1 MAFGVRAFFVPRI
14 APARL
19 AAAGVAVLAALAAT
33 ALPAA
38 ARPVTVL
45 APELPPMMSADGTGR
60 EASIITETLA
70 ACGHEAHFKVVP
82 FGRHWNDYRD
92 SVQGSAQVG
101 GQTGGQVDAVST
113 VPAGMEM
120 PGPRSAPYILYQN
133 GASVLKSSGLTVQ
146 SLADL
151 AGKRVITFSGAPD
164 VLPGL
169 RAAIPSFGDFRERA
183 DQMVHSN
190 LLFAGRVDA
199 VLADGLIFAEYNRQL
214 QEKAKAAGGLPFD
227 PAQPVQFTAIF
238 PPTAYSMVFRDE
250 QLRADFDRCLA
261 EMKAKGR
268 LDAIDREWVGR
279 YSATVGDRYLSQR

>member
-1 MAFGVRAFFVPRI
+1 MAFGVRAFVVLGI
-14 APARL
+14 VPARL
-19 AAAGVAVLAALAAT
+19 AAVGGAAFSILAGLGAT
-33 ALPAA
+33 ALPAS

-45 APELPPMMSADGTGR
+45 APELPPMMSTDGTGR
-60 EASIITETLA
+60 EASIISETLA

-92 SVQGSAQVG
+92 STQAG
-101 GQTGGQVDAVST
+101 GQGGGQVDAVST

-120 PGPRSAPYILYQN
+120 PGTRSAPYILYQN

-250 QLRADFDRCLA
+250 QLRADFDRCLV
-261 EMKAKGR
+261 ELKAKGR
-268 LDAIDREWVGR
+268 LDAIDREWVAR
-279 YSATVGDRYLSQR
+279 YSATVGDRYLSHR

>member
-1 MAFGVRAFFVPRI
+1 MAFGVRAFVVLRIVPT
-14 APARL
+14 RL
-19 AAAGVAVLAALAAT
+19 AAACGAALATLAALVAA
-33 ALPAA
+33 APPAV

-45 APELPPMMSADGTGR
+45 APELPPMMSADGSGR
-60 EASIITETLA
+60 EATIITETLA

-92 SVQGSAQVG
+92 SVQGSAQAG
-101 GQTGGQVDAVST
+101 GQIDAVST

-120 PGPRSAPYILYQN
+120 PGARSAPYILYQN
-133 GASVLKSSGLTVQ
+133 GASVLKSSGLAVQ
-146 SLADL
+146 SLTDL
-151 AGKRVITFSGAPD
+151 AGKRVITFSGAAD

-250 QLRADFDRCLA
+250 TLRADFDRCLA

>member
-1 MAFGVRAFFVPRI
+1 MTFGVRAFGASSFV
-14 APARL
+14 ASRL
-19 AAAGVAVLAALAAT
+19 AVPAALVLAVLLSAAA
-33 ALPAA
+33 PAA

-45 APELPPMMSADGTGR
+45 APELPPMMTAAGTGR
-60 EASIITETLA
+60 EASIIAETLA

-82 FGRHWNDYRD
+82 FGRHWSEFRD
-92 SVQGSAQVG
+92 GAPG
-101 GQTGGQVDAVST
+101 GIPLDAVAT
-113 VPAGMEM
+113 VPEGMEM
-120 PGPRSAPYILYQN
+120 PGSRSVPYIRYQN
-133 GASVLKSSGLTVQ
+133 GASVLKSSGLTVR

-151 AGKRVITFSGAPD
+151 AGKRIITFSGAPD

-214 QEKAKAAGGLPFD
+214 QDKAKTGGGLPFD

-238 PPTAYSMVFRDE
+238 PPTPYSMVFRDE
-250 QLRADFDRCLA
+250 ALRADFDRCFA
-261 EMKAKGR
+261 ELKAKGR
-268 LDAIDREWVGR
+268 IDTIDRETVER
-279 YSATVGDRYLSQR
+279 YTATVGEQYLSHK

>member
-1 MAFGVRAFFVPRI
+1 MVSTW
-14 APARL
+14 L
-19 AAAGVAVLAALAAT
+19 AAVGGAAFAALLGT
-33 ALPAA
+33 APPVA

-45 APELPPMMSADGTGR
+45 APELPPMVSADGTGR
-60 EASIITETLA
+60 EATIIRETLA
-70 ACGHEAHFKVVP
+70 ACGHEARFKVVP

-92 SVQGSAQVG
+92 SVQAGQGNG
-101 GQTGGQVDAVST
+101 GQGIGQVDAVST
-113 VPAGMEM
+113 VPPGMEM
-120 PGPRSAPYILYQN
+120 PGARSAPYILYQN
-133 GASVLKSSGLTVQ
+133 GASVLKGSGLNVQ
-146 SLADL
+146 SVSDL

-214 QEKAKAAGGLPFD
+214 QEKAKSAGGLPFD

-238 PPTAYSMVFRDE
+238 PPTAYSMMFRDE
-250 QLRADFDRCLA
+250 SLRADFDRCLA

-268 LDAIDREWVGR
+268 IDAIDRDWVAR
-279 YSATVGDRYLSQR
+279 YAATVGDRYLPVR

>member
-1 MAFGVRAFFVPRI
+1 MAFGVRAVGAAGLFSVI
-14 APARL
+14 L
-19 AAAGVAVLAALAAT
+19 AAALPMEPS
-33 ALPAA
+33 PAA

-45 APELPPMMSADGTGR
+45 APELPPMMTGDGTGR
-60 EASIITETLA
+60 EASIIAETLA
-70 ACGHEAHFKVVP
+70 ACGHEARFKVVP
-82 FGRHWNDYRD
+82 FGRHWNDFRD
-92 SVQGSAQVG
+92 GA
-101 GQTGGQVDAVST
+101 QVDAVTT

-120 PGPRSAPYILYQN
+120 PGARSAPYILYQN
-133 GASVLKSSGLTVQ
+133 GASVLKSSGLTVK

-151 AGKRVITFSGAPD
+151 AGKRVITFAGAPD

-214 QEKAKAAGGLPFD
+214 QDKAKAGGGLPFD

-238 PPTAYSMVFRDE
+238 PPTPYSMVFRDE
-250 QLRADFDRCLA
+250 SLRGDFDRCLA
-261 EMKAKGR
+261 ELKAAGR
-268 LDAIDREWVGR
+268 IDAIDKAAVAR
-279 YSATVGDRYLSQR
+279 YSATVGDQYLSVR

>member
-1 MAFGVRAFFVPRI
+1 MTTLLAVPI
-14 APARL
+14 LTGA
-19 AAAGVAVLAALAAT
+19 
-33 ALPAA
+33 PAA

-70 ACGHEAHFKVVP
+70 ACGHETHLKVVP
-82 FGRHWNDYRD
+82 FGRHWNDFRD
-92 SVQGSAQVG
+92 SAQGT
-101 GQTGGQVDAVST
+101 GQGVDAVST
-113 VPAGMEM
+113 VPEGMAL
-120 PGPRSAPYILYQN
+120 PGSRSAPYILYQN
-133 GASVLKSSGLTVQ
+133 GASVLQSSGLKVQ

-151 AGKRVITFSGAPD
+151 AGKRVITFAGAPD

-214 QEKAKAAGGLPFD
+214 QEKAKSAGGLPFD
-227 PAQPVQFTAIF
+227 PAQPVEFTAIF

-250 QLRADFDRCLA
+250 SLRADFDRCFA
-261 EMKAKGR
+261 ELKAKGR
-268 LDAIDREWVGR
+268 VDAIDRDWVAR
-279 YSATVGDRYLSQR
+279 YAATVGDRYLPQR

>member
-1 MAFGVRAFFVPRI
+1 MAFGVRAFG
-14 APARL
+14 APGVVAARF
-19 AAAGVAVLAALAAT
+19 AVVVGLLSA

-38 ARPVTVL
+38 ARPVTIL
-45 APELPPMMSADGTGR
+45 APELPPMITADGTGR
-60 EASIITETLA
+60 EASIIRETLA

-82 FGRHWNDYRD
+82 FGRHWNDFRD
-92 SVQGSAQVG
+92 TAQVG
-101 GQTGGQVDAVST
+101 AQVGAQAGAQVDAVTT

-120 PGPRSAPYILYQN
+120 PGSRSVPYILYQN

-190 LLFAGRVDA
+190 LLFARRVDA

-214 QEKAKAAGGLPFD
+214 REKAKSAGGLPFD

-238 PPTAYSMVFRDE
+238 PPTPYSMVFRDAT
-250 QLRADFDRCLA
+250 LRADFDRCFA
-261 EMKAKGR
+261 ELKAKGR
-268 LDAIDREWVGR
+268 IDAIDREWVAR
-279 YSATVGDRYLSQR
+279 YADTVGDRYLSLR

>member
-1 MAFGVRAFFVPRI
+1 MAFGSRAVV
-14 APARL
+14 APSFAAFRL
-19 AAAGVAVLAALAAT
+19 GIPAAAVLAVLLSAALLPAAR
-33 ALPAA
+33 PAA

-45 APELPPMMSADGTGR
+45 APEVPPMMTAGGTGR
-60 EASIITETLA
+60 EASIIAETLA
-70 ACGHEAHFKVVP
+70 ACGHEAQFKVVP
-82 FGRHWNDYRD
+82 FGRHWNEFRD
-92 SVQGSAQVG
+92 GARGPAQL
-101 GQTGGQVDAVST
+101 DAVAT
-113 VPAGMEM
+113 VPEGMEM
-120 PGPRSAPYILYQN
+120 PGSRSVPYILYQN
-133 GASVLKSSGLTVQ
+133 GASVLKSSGLAVQ

-214 QEKAKAAGGLPFD
+214 QEKAKTAGGLPFD

-238 PPTAYSMVFRDE
+238 PPTLYSMVFRDE
-250 QLRADFDRCLA
+250 SLRADFDRCFA
-261 EMKAKGR
+261 ELKAKGR
-268 LDAIDREWVGR
+268 IDAIDRETVAR
-279 YSATVGDRYLSQR
+279 YAATVGDRYLPQK

>member
-1 MAFGVRAFFVPRI
+1 MAFGVRAV
-14 APARL
+14 AAAGEVAARL
-19 AAAGVAVLAALAAT
+19 ALIIGLASA

-38 ARPVTVL
+38 ARPVTIL
-45 APELPPMMSADGTGR
+45 APELPPMMTAAGTGR
-60 EASIITETLA
+60 EASIIKEALA
-70 ACGHEAHFKVVP
+70 ACGHEAHFKVLP

-92 SVQGSAQVG
+92 GVQA
-101 GQTGGQVDAVST
+101 GGQVDAVAT
-113 VPAGMEM
+113 VPPGMEM
-120 PGPRSAPYILYQN
+120 PGSRSVPYIFYQN
-133 GASVLKSSGLTVQ
+133 GASVLKSSGLTVR

-214 QEKAKAAGGLPFD
+214 QEKAKSAGGLPFD

-238 PPTAYSMVFRDE
+238 PPTSYSMFFRDE
-250 QLRADFDRCLA
+250 SLRADFDRCFA
-261 EMKAKGR
+261 ELKAKGR
-268 LDAIDREWVGR
+268 VDAIDREWVAR
-279 YSATVGDRYLSQR
+279 YAATVGDRYLSNR

>member
-1 MAFGVRAFFVPRI
+1 MAFGVRAFVVLRIVPT
-14 APARL
+14 RL
-19 AAAGVAVLAALAAT
+19 AAACGAALATLAALAA
-33 ALPAA
+33 AAPPAV

-45 APELPPMMSADGTGR
+45 APELPPMMSADGSGR
-60 EASIITETLA
+60 EATIITETLA

-92 SVQGSAQVG
+92 SVQGSAQAG
-101 GQTGGQVDAVST
+101 GQIDAVST

-120 PGPRSAPYILYQN
+120 PGARSAPYILYQN
-133 GASVLKSSGLTVQ
+133 GASVLKSSGLAVQ
-146 SLADL
+146 SLTDL
-151 AGKRVITFSGAPD
+151 AGKRVITFSGAAD

-250 QLRADFDRCLA
+250 TLRADFDRCLA

>member
-1 MAFGVRAFFVPRI
+1 MAFGVRAFGAPRI
-14 APARL
+14 VSTRL
-19 AAAGVAVLAALAAT
+19 AAAAGGGALAALAALIGM

-45 APELPPMMSADGTGR
+45 APELPPMVSADGTGR
-60 EASIITETLA
+60 EATIIKEALA
-70 ACGHEAHFKVVP
+70 GCGHEVRFKVVP

-92 SVQGSAQVG
+92 SVQAG
-101 GQTGGQVDAVST
+101 GQGAVQVDAVST
-113 VPAGMEM
+113 VPAGVEM
-120 PGPRSAPYILYQN
+120 PGARSAPYILYQN
-133 GASVLKSSGLTVQ
+133 GASVLTSSGLNVQ

-214 QEKAKAAGGLPFD
+214 QEKAKSAGGLPFD

-250 QLRADFDRCLA
+250 SLRADFDRCLA

-268 LDAIDREWVGR
+268 IDAIDREWVAR
-279 YSATVGDRYLSQR
+279 YAATVGDRYLSHR

>member
-1 MAFGVRAFFVPRI
+1 MAFGVRAFAATGGV
-14 APARL
+14 AARL
-19 AAAGVAVLAALAAT
+19 ALCIGLASA

-38 ARPVTVL
+38 ARPVTIL
-45 APELPPMMSADGTGR
+45 APELPPMMTADGSGR
-60 EASIITETLA
+60 EASIIKETLA
-70 ACGHEAHFKVVP
+70 TCGHEAHFKVVP

-92 SVQGSAQVG
+92 GVQAG
-101 GQTGGQVDAVST
+101 GPVDAVTT

-120 PGPRSAPYILYQN
+120 PGSRSVPYIHYQN
-133 GASVLKSSGLTVQ
+133 GASVLKSSGLTVR

-214 QEKAKAAGGLPFD
+214 QEKAKSAGGLPFD

-238 PPTAYSMVFRDE
+238 PPTPYSMVFHDE
-250 QLRADFDRCLA
+250 SLRADFDRCFA
-261 EMKAKGR
+261 ELKAKGR
-268 LDAIDREWVGR
+268 IDAIDREWVAR
-279 YSATVGDRYLSQR
+279 YAATVGDRYLSNR

>member
-1 MAFGVRAFFVPRI
+1 MAFGVRAFA
-14 APARL
+14 APMDVAARL
-19 AAAGVAVLAALAAT
+19 ALIIGLVSA

-38 ARPVTVL
+38 ARPVTIL
-45 APELPPMMSADGTGR
+45 APELPPMMTADGTGR

-92 SVQGSAQVG
+92 GVQAG
-101 GQTGGQVDAVST
+101 GHVDAVTT

-120 PGPRSAPYILYQN
+120 PGSRSVPYIFYQN
-133 GASVLKSSGLTVQ
+133 GASVLKSSGLTVR

-214 QEKAKAAGGLPFD
+214 QEKAKSAGGLPFD

-238 PPTAYSMVFRDE
+238 PPTSYSMVFRDE
-250 QLRADFDRCLA
+250 SLRTDFDRCFA
-261 EMKAKGR
+261 ELKAKGR
-268 LDAIDREWVGR
+268 VDAIDREWVAR
-279 YSATVGDRYLSQR
+279 YAATVGDRYLSNR

>member
-1 MAFGVRAFFVPRI
+1 MAFGVHAF
-14 APARL
+14 
-19 AAAGVAVLAALAAT
+19 AAAGGVAARLVLFIGLASA

-38 ARPVTVL
+38 ARPVTIL
-45 APELPPMMSADGTGR
+45 APELPPMMTADGTGR
-60 EASIITETLA
+60 EASIIKETLA
-70 ACGHEAHFKVVP
+70 TCGHEAHFKVVP

-92 SVQGSAQVG
+92 GVQAG
-101 GQTGGQVDAVST
+101 GPVDAVTT

-120 PGPRSAPYILYQN
+120 PGSRSVPYIHYQN
-133 GASVLKSSGLTVQ
+133 GASVLKSSGLTVR

-214 QEKAKAAGGLPFD
+214 QEKVKSAGGLPFD

-238 PPTAYSMVFRDE
+238 PPTPYSMVFRDE
-250 QLRADFDRCLA
+250 SLRADFDRCFA
-261 EMKAKGR
+261 ELKAKGR
-268 LDAIDREWVGR
+268 IDAIDREWVAR
-279 YSATVGDRYLSQR
+279 YAATVGDRYLSNR

>member
-1 MAFGVRAFFVPRI
+1 MAFGVRAFAAAGNV
-14 APARL
+14 AARL
-19 AAAGVAVLAALAAT
+19 ALFIGIVSA

-38 ARPVTVL
+38 ARPVTIL
-45 APELPPMMSADGTGR
+45 APELPPMMTADGTGR
-60 EASIITETLA
+60 EASIIKETLA

-92 SVQGSAQVG
+92 GVQA
-101 GQTGGQVDAVST
+101 GGQVDAVTT
-113 VPAGMEM
+113 VPSGMEM
-120 PGPRSAPYILYQN
+120 PGSRSVPYIFYQN
-133 GASVLKSSGLTVQ
+133 GASVLKSSGLTVR

-214 QEKAKAAGGLPFD
+214 QEKAKSAGGLPFD

-238 PPTAYSMVFRDE
+238 PPTSYSMVFRDE
-250 QLRADFDRCLA
+250 SLRADFDRCFA
-261 EMKAKGR
+261 ELKAKGR
-268 LDAIDREWVGR
+268 VDAIDREWVAR
-279 YSATVGDRYLSQR
+279 YAATVGDRYLPNR

>member
-1 MAFGVRAFFVPRI
+1 MAFGVRAFA
-14 APARL
+14 AP
-19 AAAGVAVLAALAAT
+19 AGVAARLVLFIGLVSA

-38 ARPVTVL
+38 ARPVTIL
-45 APELPPMMSADGTGR
+45 APELPPMMNTDGTGR
-60 EASIITETLA
+60 EASIIKETLA
-70 ACGHEAHFKVVP
+70 ACGQEAHFKVVP

-92 SVQGSAQVG
+92 GVQVG
-101 GQTGGQVDAVST
+101 KQVDAVTT

-120 PGPRSAPYILYQN
+120 PGFRSVPYIHYQN
-133 GASVLKSSGLTVQ
+133 GASVLKSSGLTVR
-146 SLADL
+146 SLAEL

-214 QEKAKAAGGLPFD
+214 QEKAKSGGGLPFD

-238 PPTAYSMVFRDE
+238 PPTPYSMVFRDE
-250 QLRADFDRCLA
+250 SLRADFDRCFA
-261 EMKAKGR
+261 ELKAKGR
-268 LDAIDREWVGR
+268 IDAIDRDWVAR
-279 YSATVGDRYLSQR
+279 YAATVGDRYLPNR

>member
-1 MAFGVRAFFVPRI
+1 MAFGVRAFSAPRI
-14 APARL
+14 VSTRL
-19 AAAGVAVLAALAAT
+19 AAGAAAFAALVAM

-45 APELPPMMSADGTGR
+45 APELPPMMTADGTGR

-70 ACGHEAHFKVVP
+70 ACGHEVRFKVVP
-82 FGRHWNDYRD
+82 FGRHWNEYRD
-92 SVQGSAQVG
+92 NAQAPGQGQG
-101 GQTGGQVDAVST
+101 GGQVDAVST

-120 PGPRSAPYILYQN
+120 PGSRSVPYILYQN
-133 GASVLKSSGLTVQ
+133 GASVLAGSGLTVR

-151 AGKRVITFSGAPD
+151 AGKRVITFSGAAE

-214 QEKAKAAGGLPFD
+214 QEKAKSAGGVPFD

-250 QLRADFDRCLA
+250 SLRADFDRCFA
-261 EMKAKGR
+261 ELKAKGR
-268 LDAIDREWVGR
+268 VDAIDRDWVAR
-279 YSATVGDRYLSQR
+279 YAATVGDRYLPLR

>member
-1 MAFGVRAFFVPRI
+1 MAFGVRAFGAPRI
-14 APARL
+14 VSTRL
-19 AAAGVAVLAALAAT
+19 AAVSGVALAALT
-33 ALPAA
+33 GMALPVA

-45 APELPPMMSADGTGR
+45 APELPPMVSADGTGR
-60 EASIITETLA
+60 EATIIRETLA
-70 ACGHEAHFKVVP
+70 ACGHEARFKVVP

-92 SVQGSAQVG
+92 SVRSSGQGS
-101 GQTGGQVDAVST
+101 GQSTAQVDAVST
-113 VPAGMEM
+113 VPAGVEM
-120 PGPRSAPYILYQN
+120 PGARSAPYILYQN
-133 GASVLKSSGLTVQ
+133 GASVLKSSGLNVQ

-214 QEKAKAAGGLPFD
+214 QEKAKSAGGLPFD

-250 QLRADFDRCLA
+250 SLRADFDRCLA
-261 EMKAKGR
+261 EMKARGR
-268 LDAIDREWVGR
+268 IDAIDREWVAR
-279 YSATVGDRYLSQR
+279 YAATVGDRYLPQR

>member
-1 MAFGVRAFFVPRI
+1 MAFGVRAFVVLRIVPT
-14 APARL
+14 RL
-19 AAAGVAVLAALAAT
+19 AAAGGVALATLAALAA
-33 ALPAA
+33 AAPPAV

-45 APELPPMMSADGTGR
+45 APELPPMMSADGSGR
-60 EASIITETLA
+60 EATIITETLA

-92 SVQGSAQVG
+92 SVQGSVQAG
-101 GQTGGQVDAVST
+101 GQIDAVST

-120 PGPRSAPYILYQN
+120 PGARSAPYILYQN
-133 GASVLKSSGLTVQ
+133 GASVLKSSGLSVQ

-151 AGKRVITFSGAPD
+151 AGKRVITFSGAAD

-169 RAAIPSFGDFRERA
+169 RAAIPGFGDFRERA

-261 EMKAKGR
+261 GMKAKGR

-279 YSATVGDRYLSQR
+279 YSTTVGDRYLSQR